1 MVNEV
6 PPPVLVSFGIT
17 RECDLKCPHC
27 YSDSGE
33 KDPKE
38 LSTEEAKGLI
48 SDVAELGARLI
59 ILDGGEPAL
68 RSDLVELT
76 KHAKDVGLR
85 PVLGS
90 NAMSI
95 TKELATKLKNVGCEG
110 VAISLDGAEPK
121 SHDEFRGLEGGWQ
134 KTVNGAK
141 NCAIAGLPF
150 QIAPLMHR
158 KNWGELPTIIDQS
171 KDLGANAV
179 EIFDFVEAGRG
190 KTHGEYELD
199 TEKRKQA
206 IDMIINL
213 QRKDDITYRVI
224 ALPQY
229 WAIVEKTVPE
239 EEILERFVRSCCAAG
254 TRYITI
260 LPNGDVIPC
269 MVLQPVLGN
278 VREQSIKDIWYN
290 SPILKTLRNRD
301 NLKGK
306 CGRCKYKLTCVGARC
321 KAFEKTGDIM
331 AEDPTCWLT
340 EDEIRA

>member
-1 MVNEV
+1 MANGV

-38 LSTEEAKGLI
+38 LSTEEAKALI
-48 SDVAELGARLI
+48 GDVAELGARLI

-76 KHAKDVGLR
+76 RHAKDVGLR

-95 TKELATKLKNVGCEG
+95 TKELATKLKEAGCEG
-110 VAISLDGAEPK
+110 VAISLDGARPK
-121 SHDEFRGLEGGWQ
+121 THDKFRGLEGGWT
-134 KTVNGAK
+134 KTVDGAR
-141 NCAIAGLPF
+141 NCAAAGLPF

-158 KNWGELPTIIDQS
+158 KNWDELGDIIKLS
-171 KDLGANAV
+171 KDVGANAV

-190 KTHGEYELD
+190 KTHSEYELD

-206 IDMIINL
+206 IDMIIDL

-229 WAIVEKTVPE
+229 WALVEKTVPE

-269 MVLQPVLGN
+269 MVLQPVVGN
-278 VREQSIKDIWYN
+278 VREQSIKDIWHN
-290 SPILKTLRNRD
+290 SPILNTLRNRD